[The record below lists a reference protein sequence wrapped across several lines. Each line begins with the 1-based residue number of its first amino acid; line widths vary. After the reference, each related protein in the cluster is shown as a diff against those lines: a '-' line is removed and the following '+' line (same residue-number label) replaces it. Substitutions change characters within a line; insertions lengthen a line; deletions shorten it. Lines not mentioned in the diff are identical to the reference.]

1 MHENL
6 KINHRRGL
14 SSISLI
20 FPFYLP
26 MNFDYRF
33 PLFDDILHGRLSP
46 LLQDNAA
53 NTDFKQ
59 RLEEQ
64 IIESTKDMG
73 SYKLSFIKPQHPKAE
88 YYRRMLLSETFQY
101 CNDLLDYLQDKKNL
115 KIRAYLRNLILDKH
129 LTSCL
134 KRLGEQIDSCQLS
147 LNLLTSAPPSDVSIE
162 SISNCYVF
170 QLLKVCV
177 SKVYLEVQ
185 NEFADL
191 ISIPQSESMLYAAYL
206 NELSPIRTF
215 LSKRPERDKVE
226 SRQKETVNQAPKN
239 QPTSQ
244 APVPE
249 EEKPSTEFML
259 VQEAALKLKVS
270 VKTIRRR
277 LESGELKGKKDK
289 GKWLIDKTAFES
301 YLNTL

>member
-1 MHENL
+1 
-6 KINHRRGL
+6 
-14 SSISLI
+14 
-20 FPFYLP
+20 

-64 IIESTKDMG
+64 IIEASKDMG

-101 CNDLLDYLQDKKNL
+101 CNDLLDYLQDKRNL

-134 KRLGEQIDSCQLS
+134 KRLGEQVNSCQLS
-147 LNLLTSAPPSDVSIE
+147 LNLLTSIPSDVSIE
-162 SISNCYVF
+162 STTNCYVF

-206 NELSPIRTF
+206 NELPPIRTF
-215 LSKRPERDKVE
+215 LSKRPERDKAE
-226 SRQKETVNQAPKN
+226 SRQKETVNQAPKD
-239 QPTSQ
+239 QSTTQ
-244 APVPE
+244 ASALEV
-249 EEKPSTEFML
+249 EKPSTEFML
-259 VQEAALKLKVS
+259 VQDAALKLKVS
-270 VKTIRRR
+270 DKTIRRR

-301 YLNTL
+301 YLNIL

>member
-1 MHENL
+1 
-6 KINHRRGL
+6 
-14 SSISLI
+14 
-20 FPFYLP
+20 

-64 IIESTKDMG
+64 MIEASKDMG

-101 CNDLLDYLQDKKNL
+101 CNDLLDYLQDKRNL

-134 KRLGEQIDSCQLS
+134 KRLGEQVNSCQLS
-147 LNLLTSAPPSDVSIE
+147 LNLLTSIPSDVSIE
-162 SISNCYVF
+162 STTNCYVF

-206 NELSPIRTF
+206 NELPPIRTF
-215 LSKRPERDKVE
+215 LSKRPERDKAE
-226 SRQKETVNQAPKN
+226 SRQKETVNQAPKD
-239 QPTSQ
+239 QSTTQ
-244 APVPE
+244 ASALEV
-249 EEKPSTEFML
+249 EKPSTEFML
-259 VQEAALKLKVS
+259 VQDAALKLKVS
-270 VKTIRRR
+270 DKTIRRR

-301 YLNTL
+301 YLNIL